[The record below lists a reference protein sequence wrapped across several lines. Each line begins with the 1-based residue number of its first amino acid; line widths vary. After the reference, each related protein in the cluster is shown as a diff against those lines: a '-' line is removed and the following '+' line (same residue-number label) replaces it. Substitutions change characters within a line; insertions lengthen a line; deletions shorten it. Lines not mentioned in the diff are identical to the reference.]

1 MIEKI
6 RDIFYNSERS
16 FEALLKILFMSS
28 FNTNVKRKYDG
39 RSCVILGNG
48 PSLNTLIKEQKDF
61 LNNKDLISVNLF
73 PYTPLYTELK
83 PNIHVISAPDFWRY
97 DSKPQYFEMRKNH
110 FESMANKTN
119 WPLEFYTPAPS
130 KRFPEWQ
137 ETIKDNKYINAR
149 YYNYTPIEG
158 FSCFN
163 HFAYRKN
170 LGMPR
175 PHNVLVPAI
184 MIAINLGFSEIYL
197 WGADHSWLPL
207 ITVDENNHALIDNKH
222 FYDENSSKPEQMNK
236 PGSEYRKL
244 HEILKKLMYSFESY
258 FVIRKYAESR
268 GSKII
273 NATPKSYIDAFERL
287 KTTEF

>member
-1 MIEKI
+1 M
-6 RDIFYNSERS
+6 S
-16 FEALLKILFMSS
+16 LK
-28 FNTNVKRKYDG
+28 TD
-39 RSCVILGNG
+39 
-48 PSLNTLIKEQKDF
+48 
-61 LNNKDLISVNLF
+61 
-73 PYTPLYTELK
+73 
-83 PNIHVISAPDFWRY
+83 
-97 DSKPQYFEMRKNH
+97 
-110 FESMANKTN
+110 
-119 WPLEFYTPAPS
+119 WPLDFYTPAPS
-130 KRFPEWQ
+130 KKYPEWK
-137 ETIKDNKYINAR
+137 EKIKNRNNITAH

-158 FSCFN
+158 FSFFS
-163 HFAYRKN
+163 HWAYRNN

-184 MIAINLGFSEIYL
+184 MIAINLGYTEIYL

-287 KTTEF
+287 KTTEL